1 MYLGGHVGALQDAGI
16 PLARSVNEGNHR
28 VWVQPS
34 DPEGLWEQS
43 LAKPSVHVDY
53 VVAIEGDPVADA
65 MRAQNLP
72 AIAHI
77 AVDGQPPATLYR
89 AR

>member
-1 MYLGGHVGALQDAGI
+1 
-16 PLARSVNEGNHR
+16 
-28 VWVQPS
+28 
-34 DPEGLWEQS
+34 
-43 LAKPSVHVDY
+43 

-77 AVDGQPPATLYR
+77 AVDDQPPATLYR